1 MKLKLERTWCGPKC
15 TIGTLTNGGAYECFT
30 LEDTVR
36 EDGRPVNAWKL
47 PGVTAIPTGTYTV
60 LITPSIRFK
69 RDLPL
74 LMDVPGF
81 QGIRIHPGN
90 TAADTEGC
98 ILVGLAKGPDY
109 VSESRKAFDQLFPKI
124 KAAIDGGEKVTLE
137 VANG

>member
-1 MKLKLERTWCGPKC
+1 MKLKLDRTWCGPKC
-15 TIGTLTNGGAYECFT
+15 TIGSLTVDGKAECFT
-30 LEDTVR
+30 LEDVVR
-36 EDGRPVNAWKL
+36 EDGRIVAAWKL

-60 LITPSIRFK
+60 IVTPSIRFK

-90 TAADTEGC
+90 GPQDTEGC

-124 KAAIDGGEKVTLE
+124 KAAIDSGEKVTME
-137 VANG
+137 VG